1 MSNQISYDDALKF
14 FQSHE
19 LYWEALL
26 NGLEAKRESYIADLK
41 RNAETP
47 TCDERADSKAIG
59 GMLAADD
66 LIYDF
71 KLPIETDSQ

>member
-19 LYWEALL
+19 LYWEVML
-26 NGLEAKRESYIADLK
+26 NALEAKRESYIADLK

-47 TCDERADSKAIG
+47 NCDERADSKAIG
-59 GMLAADD
+59 GMLAVDD
-66 LIYDF
+66 LIYEF
-71 KLPIETDSQ
+71 RLPVEVDS